1 MVDQAR
7 KQIVADRRGYSV
19 HLQTEERP
27 AVETARVSSDG
38 VVIDLRDRSVV
49 DLRGEDVVVEI
60 TRANRVFLRGDE
72 GILAAPVW
80 QLGMKRVVDI
90 VLSIFFLIVLSPVLI
105 VAAIAVKLTSPG
117 PLLYVQDRVGKNGKT
132 FRFAKFRSMRDG
144 AHTELDDLRHLNEV
158 DGPVFKIREDPR
170 ITPVG
175 RFMRKYSIDELPQL
189 FHVLTGGMSLVGPR
203 PPIPAEVATY
213 DEWHRQRLL
222 TKPGITCIWQVSG
235 RSDLDFETWVE
246 LDVEYIRT
254 WKPSLDFLILL
265 KTLPAVISARGA
277 Y

>member
-1 MVDQAR
+1 M
-7 KQIVADRRGYSV
+7 
-19 HLQTEERP
+19 
-27 AVETARVSSDG
+27 
-38 VVIDLRDRSVV
+38 
-49 DLRGEDVVVEI
+49 
-60 TRANRVFLRGDE
+60 FLRGDE
-72 GILAAPVW
+72 GILAAPAW
-80 QLGMKRVVDI
+80 QLAVKRAVDI
-90 VLSIFFLIVLSPVLI
+90 VTSIFFLIALSPILVA
-105 VAAIAVKLTSPG
+105 AAIAVKLTSTG
-117 PLLYVQDRVGKNGKT
+117 PLLYIQDRVGKDGRT

-158 DGPVFKIREDPR
+158 DGPVFKMREDPR
-170 ITPVG
+170 ITPFG

-189 FHVLTGGMSLVGPR
+189 FHVLTGDMSLVGPR
-203 PPIPAEVATY
+203 PPIPAEVLTY
-213 DEWHRQRLL
+213 DEWQRQRLL

-246 LDVEYIRT
+246 MDVEYIRT